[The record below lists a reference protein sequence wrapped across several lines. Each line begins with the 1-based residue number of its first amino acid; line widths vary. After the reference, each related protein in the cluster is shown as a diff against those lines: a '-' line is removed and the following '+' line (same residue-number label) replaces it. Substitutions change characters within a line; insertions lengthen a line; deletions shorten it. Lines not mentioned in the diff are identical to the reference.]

1 MLPHPILPKR
11 RLQILDDET
20 RDGPRSED
28 PAPDANEDAWV
39 TSFINRLAAS
49 VRSMGRDS

>member
-1 MLPHPILPKR
+1 MLPITPLPKR

-20 RDGPRSED
+20 RDGPRVG
-28 PAPDANEDAWV
+28 AAVPDANDEIWV

-49 VRSMGRDS
+49 VRSIGRHN